1 MYYSQSK
8 WKAYR
13 IIRLMYLMGYP
24 KWTVKTRVA
33 YDIGRENNA
42 FWKKDI
48 VRAGKIRNPLMDL
61 FIYRSKRNHR
71 RNFIASREAAY
82 CYKRM
87 CAGRLCRTAI

>member
-8 WKAYR
+8 WEAYR

-42 FWKKDI
+42 FLEKGHCPC
-48 VRAGKIRNPLMDL
+48 RE
-61 FIYRSKRNHR
+61 RSG
-71 RNFIASREAAY
+71 I
-82 CYKRM
+82 
-87 CAGRLCRTAI
+87 L